1 MIVCLCRNITEQ
13 QIRKAVREGMSTMP
27 ALNARLGVAI
37 QCGRCHEYAEDLLQQ
52 CKKKI
57 N

>member
-27 ALNARLGVAI
+27 ALNARLGIAI

>member
-27 ALNARLGVAI
+27 ALNARLGVAN
-37 QCGRCHEYAEDLLQQ
+37 QCGRCHEYTEDLLQE